1 MKHTMLSF
9 LQFHKESKIILFV
22 IGSFNNGDSILNFE
36 HILLSRVIKIL
47 SLFLE
52 RNSPFY

>member
-1 MKHTMLSF
+1 MKHIMLSF
-9 LQFHKESKIILFV
+9 LQFHKESKIMFV